1 MRMKDKGTP
10 KRRFGQAITDNV
22 WLAWYAFREAI
33 ALGWLPLGL
42 ILGVLGLDSAPLFSA
57 LRENAE
63 RQRRLASRVL
73 DRPLSAPPFTARRV
87 AGIEEVVAQLRDPET
102 LADIRWH
109 LTNPLLSAI
118 GLSVQLACMIAGV
131 VYMVQGAVGFVD
143 YLPYATNY
151 LAGLAFGTVLLI
163 STLPLA
169 RVNQL
174 TTARRAAFQLADAPG
189 QTALA
194 KRVDELTTT
203 RRSALELQ
211 EAEIRRIERDLHD
224 GAQARIVTMGMTL
237 TQVERLLEI
246 DPEGARL
253 LLATAKSDSSAA
265 LQDLRGLV
273 RGIRPPVL
281 ADRGLVAAARALAA
295 SSPIDMRVEA
305 SDSFR
310 LIAPLESALYF
321 TIAELVT
328 NAAKHSGASEIVID
342 LEDESD
348 WAVARVTDNGIGGV
362 VEGPFGGIAGIR
374 ARLAPFDGHLD
385 VISPVGGPTVVTARV
400 PRPV

>member
-1 MRMKDKGTP
+1 M
-10 KRRFGQAITDNV
+10 
-22 WLAWYAFREAI
+22 
-33 ALGWLPLGL
+33 
-42 ILGVLGLDSAPLFSA
+42 
-57 LRENAE
+57 
-63 RQRRLASRVL
+63 
-73 DRPLSAPPFTARRV
+73 
-87 AGIEEVVAQLRDPET
+87 
-102 LADIRWH
+102 
-109 LTNPLLSAI
+109 
-118 GLSVQLACMIAGV
+118 
-131 VYMVQGAVGFVD
+131 
-143 YLPYATNY
+143 
-151 LAGLAFGTVLLI
+151 
-163 STLPLA
+163 
-169 RVNQL
+169 
-174 TTARRAAFQLADAPG
+174 
-189 QTALA
+189 
-194 KRVDELTTT
+194 TTT

-362 VEGPFGGIAGIR
+362 VEGPFGGIAGS
-374 ARLAPFDGHLD
+374 APG
-385 VISPVGGPTVVTARV
+385 SPRSTATSTSSPRRRPDRRDR
-400 PRPV
+400 PRPSPRVAVAWLGR

>member
-1 MRMKDKGTP
+1 MLMRMKDKGTP

-174 TTARRAAFQLADAPG
+174 TTARRAAFQLADAP
-189 QTALA
+189 
-194 KRVDELTTT
+194 D
-203 RRSALELQ
+203 
-211 EAEIRRIERDLHD
+211 
-224 GAQARIVTMGMTL
+224 
-237 TQVERLLEI
+237 
-246 DPEGARL
+246 
-253 LLATAKSDSSAA
+253 
-265 LQDLRGLV
+265 
-273 RGIRPPVL
+273 RPL
-281 ADRGLVAAARALAA
+281 
-295 SSPIDMRVEA
+295 
-305 SDSFR
+305 
-310 LIAPLESALYF
+310 
-321 TIAELVT
+321 
-328 NAAKHSGASEIVID
+328 
-342 LEDESD
+342 
-348 WAVARVTDNGIGGV
+348 
-362 VEGPFGGIAGIR
+362 
-374 ARLAPFDGHLD
+374 
-385 VISPVGGPTVVTARV
+385 
-400 PRPV
+400 